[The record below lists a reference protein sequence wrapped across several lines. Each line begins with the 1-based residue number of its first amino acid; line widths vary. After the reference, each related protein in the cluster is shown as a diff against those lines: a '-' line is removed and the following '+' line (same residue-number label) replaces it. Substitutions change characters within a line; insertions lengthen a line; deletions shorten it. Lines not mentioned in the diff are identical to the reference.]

1 MELNLA
7 VDRPS
12 LAGAGTATARERQA
26 AVGEGCID
34 EDRHLPFGEITDR
47 YYRRI
52 YNLICY
58 QVGDPEEAAD
68 LTQETFVKA
77 FRAFHA
83 FKGEARVS
91 TWLWRIALNLCKSSY
106 RKRARRERLIPM
118 SLDAEIPTDEGE
130 INREPADWSACPEG
144 LLQAKELRLE
154 VHQAIRSLPEP
165 YRVAII
171 LCDLEQCSYQEIA
184 QITGVTV
191 QAVKSRIHR
200 GRRMLRQKLE
210 RYVQG

>member
-7 VDRPS
+7 
-12 LAGAGTATARERQA
+12 LEKTTLAAGAAAKSAGQATPAI
-26 AVGEGCID
+26 VD
-34 EDRHLPFGEITDR
+34 EDRGLSFGEITEK

-58 QVGDPEEAAD
+58 QVGDLDEAAD

-77 FRAFHA
+77 FRAYHA
-83 FKGEARVS
+83 FKGESRVS
-91 TWLWRIALNLCKSSY
+91 TWLWRIALNMCKSSY
-106 RKRARRERLIPM
+106 RKRARRERLIPL
-118 SLDAEIPTDEGE
+118 SIDADVVTDEGE
-130 INREPADWSACPEG
+130 MSREVPDWSVCPENVVETR
-144 LLQAKELRLE
+144 ELRAE
-154 VHQAIRSLPEP
+154 VRRAIQSLAEP

-171 LCDLEQCSYQEIA
+171 LCDIEGCSYQEIA
-184 QITGVTV
+184 DITQISV

-200 GRRMLRQKLE
+200 GRRMLRKKLE

>member
-1 MELNLA
+1 MKLDLA
-7 VDRPS
+7 MGEAAPRGGGTVAALQRRPPPR
-12 LAGAGTATARERQA
+12 AEI
-26 AVGEGCID
+26 VD
-34 EDRHLPFGEITDR
+34 EDRDLSFGEITDK

-77 FRAFHA
+77 FRAYHG

-106 RKRARRERLIPM
+106 RKRARRERLVPL
-118 SLDAEIPTDEGE
+118 SLDAEITTPEGE
-130 INREPADWSACPEG
+130 VSREPADWSVSPEN
-144 LLQAKELRLE
+144 LLQSKELRRQ
-154 VHQAIRSLPEP
+154 VQHAIRSLAEL
-165 YRVAII
+165 YRIPVL
-171 LCDLEQCSYQEIA
+171 LCDIEGCSYQEIA
-184 QITGVTV
+184 DVMQISV

-210 RYVQG
+210 QYITS

>member
-7 VDRPS
+7 LDKAA
-12 LAGAGTATARERQA
+12 LAARQA
-26 AVGEGCID
+26 APAIVD
-34 EDRHLPFGEITDR
+34 EDRALPFGEITEK

-52 YNLICY
+52 FNLICY
-58 QVGDPEEAAD
+58 QVGDQDEAAD

-77 FRAFHA
+77 FRAYHA

-91 TWLWRIALNLCKSSY
+91 TWLWRIALNMCKSSY
-106 RKRARRERLIPM
+106 RKRARRERLIPL
-118 SLDAEIPTDEGE
+118 SLDAEIGTEEGE
-130 INREPADWSACPEG
+130 VSREIPDWSICPESVV
-144 LLQAKELRLE
+144 QTRELRSE
-154 VHQAIRSLPEP
+154 VRRAIQSLAEP

-171 LCDLEQCSYQEIA
+171 LCDIDGCSYQEIA
-184 QITGVTV
+184 DITQISV

-200 GRRMLRQKLE
+200 GRKMLRQKLE